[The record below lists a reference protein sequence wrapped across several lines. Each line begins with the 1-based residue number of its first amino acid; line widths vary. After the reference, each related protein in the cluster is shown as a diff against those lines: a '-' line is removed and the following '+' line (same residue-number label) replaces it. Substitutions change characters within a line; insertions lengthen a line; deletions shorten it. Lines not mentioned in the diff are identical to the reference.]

1 MIIIKGCEYQNLAIN
16 GKYIEK
22 AYTNGELIYIGI
34 RSCYGS
40 GAWMDQKPYLNDDA
54 WKN

>member
-1 MIIIKGCEYQNLAIN
+1 MIIIKGKEYQNIAIN
-16 GKYIEK
+16 GKYVEK
-22 AYTNGELIYIGI
+22 AYYEGDLIYIGI

-40 GAWMDQKPYLNDDA
+40 GAWINNKPFLNDDA